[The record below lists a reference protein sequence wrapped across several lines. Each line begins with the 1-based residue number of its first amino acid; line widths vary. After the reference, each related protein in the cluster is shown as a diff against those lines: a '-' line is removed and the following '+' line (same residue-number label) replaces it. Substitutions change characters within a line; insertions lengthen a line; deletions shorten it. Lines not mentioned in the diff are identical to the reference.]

1 MMPPEVLEAA
11 VRASVNRDMTGWER
25 RPELDGDVTVA
36 FALCIGYGAELL
48 CALDVRDPLWSPSF
62 GIGIRNGVTIDVNPD
77 LEAFIEPYGMSMGCD
92 DVDIDIRTSAPLNM
106 GRVREIMLEGRGYP
120 SPESDGFEVPF
131 WAEPDTDPYGIPDM
145 SAEPMEFDEDAMQIL
160 IGIATTGG
168 IANEETVLCDSL
180 IIRRQGGFRVPFH
193 TDAVVELRYDPGPY
207 AVRVVGKLVPASGGV
222 SVVSDSATAF
232 VPVEGWRNDST
243 SRYLAGHPAPSFD
256 DAVGARRGEIESILG
271 EAGSDRLTHRNRF

>member
-25 RPELDGDVTVA
+25 RLELDGDVTVV

-92 DVDIDIRTSAPLNM
+92 DVDIDIRTSAPLNI

-131 WAEPDTDPYGIPDM
+131 WAEPDTDPYGIPEM

-168 IANEETVLCDSL
+168 IANEATVLCDSL

-207 AVRVVGKLVPASGGV
+207 AVRVVGKLVPASEGCPSCRIPRRRSSRWRVGGTTPPRGT
-222 SVVSDSATAF
+222 S
-232 VPVEGWRNDST
+232 PGIRRRPST
-243 SRYLAGHPAPSFD
+243 MPWGRDAGRSNPYW
-256 DAVGARRGEIESILG
+256 GRRARI
-271 EAGSDRLTHRNRF
+271 A